1 MCIYTFLKVWLV
13 LKSGGCD
20 RLYCSTRVC
29 ICTYY
34 ILYYYYIYICTS
46 KLYGHVHRL
55 KQTPIRHAFRFA
67 MCRPGSPLLH
77 RIQHGAVT
85 AVLLLCEMRRMADLI
100 LRHALR
106 FDFENHISMDW
117 FKGKSRGNQKFS
129 NGI

>member
-1 MCIYTFLKVWLV
+1 MCLCIYTFLKVWLV
-13 LKSGGCD
+13 LKIGGCD

-29 ICTYY
+29 ICKYY
-34 ILYYYYIYICTS
+34 IIYICTS

-106 FDFENHISMDW
+106 SDFENHISMDW
-117 FKGKSRGNQKFS
+117 FLRENLEETIIFPMEY
-129 NGI
+129 

>member
-1 MCIYTFLKVWLV
+1 MGDAIACTAVLV
-13 LKSGGCD
+13 CVS
-20 RLYCSTRVC
+20 VN
-29 ICTYY
+29 IIYY
-34 ILYYYYIYICTS
+34 IIIYIYICTS

-117 FKGKSRGNQKFS
+117 FKGKSRGNHKFS
-129 NGI
+129 HGI